1 MLRLSNLS
9 LSLDAGEK
17 ELRALAA
24 KKLAV
29 PPSLISALRIVKKS
43 VDARDKGDVHFVY
56 SVDVALPQEEAVL
69 ARLRFGAAIKVEE
82 EKKETPLP
90 KAAFQRRPIV
100 AGAGP
105 AGLFAA
111 LTLAR
116 AGACPILIERGKAV
130 DERAQDVD
138 ALMQRG
144 ELNEESN
151 VLYGEGGAGAFSD
164 GKLTTGIKNPL
175 CDAVLK
181 DLVLF
186 GAPEEIRFQQKA
198 HIGTDLLR
206 GVVKTLREEIKR
218 LGGEVLFDTK
228 LVGLMIDNGVLRG
241 ITVTRN
247 GGITQLDTGA
257 LILAIGHSARDTCRM
272 AYQAGLSMVQKPF
285 SVGARI
291 EHPQKLINASQ
302 YGKFASHKALG
313 AADYKLS
320 VRTQDGRGAYTFC
333 MCPGGVVIPAA
344 SQQGG
349 ICVNGMSYH
358 ARAGE
363 NANSALL
370 VGVNPL
376 DFGDDHPLAG
386 HDYQRALEQAA
397 YKLGGG
403 GFAAP
408 AQRVEDFLMG
418 RASKHIGS
426 VTPSYRPGVTSSD
439 LAACLPKYIIEN
451 MKTGI
456 LQMDK
461 QLNGFAHPDALLTG
475 VETRSSSPVRILR
488 DEGCQS
494 DIRGIFP
501 AGEGAGYAGGIMSA
515 AVDGITCAMKALER
529 NLDECLKQ

>member
-1 MLRLSNLS
+1 MLRLVSLP

-17 ELRALAA
+17 ELRLAAA

-29 PPSLISALRIVKKS
+29 KAEDIQSLRIVKKS

-56 SVDVALPQEEAVL
+56 SVDVSVKQEDAVL
-69 ARLRFGAAIKVEE
+69 RRLRFGTAVKVEE
-82 EKKETPLP
+82 DVKVRPVP
-90 KAAFQRRPIV
+90 AASFARRPVV

-111 LTLAR
+111 LTLAT
-116 AGACPILIERGKAV
+116 AGAMPILIERGKAV
-130 DERAQDVD
+130 DARAKDID
-138 ALMQRG
+138 ILMHEG
-144 ELNEESN
+144 ILNEESN
-151 VLYGEGGAGAFSD
+151 VLFGEGGAGAFSD
-164 GKLTTGIKNPL
+164 GKLTTGIKSPL
-175 CDAVLK
+175 CRDVLQT
-181 DLVLF
+181 LVRC
-186 GAPEEIRFQQKA
+186 GAPEEILYLQKP

-206 GVVKTLREEIKR
+206 GVVKNLREEIR
-218 LGGEVLFDTK
+218 ALGGEVLFETK
-228 LVGLMIDNGVLRG
+228 LTGLLIEKGALRG
-241 ITVTRN
+241 VTALHS
-247 GGITQLDTGA
+247 GQELQIETDT
-257 LILAIGHSARDTCRM
+257 LVLAIGHSARDTCRM
-272 AYQAGLSMVQKPF
+272 AYMSGLPMAQKPF

-291 EHPQKLINASQ
+291 EHPQCLINKSQ
-302 YGKFASHKALG
+302 YGKFAGHPKLG

-320 VRTQDGRGAYTFC
+320 VRTPDGRGAYTFC

-370 VGVNPL
+370 VGVTPL

-397 YKLGGG
+397 FRLGGG
-403 GFAAP
+403 RFFAP
-408 AQRVEDFLMG
+408 AQRVEDFLKG
-418 RASKHIGS
+418 RASAHTGS
-426 VTPSYRPGVTSSD
+426 VNPSYRPGVTPSD
-439 LAACLPKYIIEN
+439 LAACLPKYIVEN
-451 MKTGI
+451 MRLGI
-456 LQMDK
+456 LQMDR

-488 DEGCQS
+488 DESCQS
-494 DIRGIFP
+494 KIQGIFP

-515 AVDGITCAMKALER
+515 AVDGIACAQKAIER
-529 NLDECLKQ
+529 KSNA

>member
-1 MLRLSNLS
+1 MLRLSGLP
-9 LSLDAGEK
+9 LPLDAGEK
-17 ELRALAA
+17 ELRILAA
-24 KKLAV
+24 KKLSM
-29 PPSLISALRIVKKS
+29 PLSDISALRIVKKS

-56 SVDVALPQEEAVL
+56 SVDVSLQQEDAVL
-69 ARLRFGAAIKVEE
+69 GRLRFGTAMKVEE
-82 EKKETPLP
+82 GKPPKPLP
-90 KAAFQRRPIV
+90 KAAFHRRPVV

-116 AGACPILIERGKAV
+116 AGASPILVERGKAV
-130 DERAQDVD
+130 EERARDVD

-144 ELNEESN
+144 LLNEESN

-175 CDAVLK
+175 CGDVLR
-181 DLVLF
+181 DLAAF
-186 GAPEEIRFQQKA
+186 GAPKEILYQQKA

-206 GVVKTLREEIKR
+206 GVVKNLREEIKR
-218 LGGEVLFDTK
+218 LGGEVLFETK
-228 LVGLMIDNGVLRG
+228 LAGLLIENGKLRG
-241 ITVTRN
+241 VA
-247 GGITQLDTGA
+247 ITQNGETSQIDTGT

-272 AYQAGLSMVQKPF
+272 AYHAGLPMAQKPF

-302 YGKFASHKALG
+302 YGKFAGHKALG

-320 VRTQDGRGAYTFC
+320 VKTRDGRGAYTFC

-344 SQQGG
+344 SGQGG

-370 VGVNPL
+370 VGVNLL
-376 DFGDDHPLAG
+376 DFGDGHPLAG

-397 YKLGGG
+397 FKLGGG
-403 GFAAP
+403 GFIAP
-408 AQRVEDFLMG
+408 AQRIEDFLAG
-418 RASKHIGS
+418 RGSRRIGS
-426 VTPSYRPGVTSSD
+426 VTPSYQPGVTPSD
-439 LAACLPKYIIEN
+439 LAACLPGYIIEN

-456 LQMDK
+456 LQMDR
-461 QLNGFAHPDALLTG
+461 QLSGFAHPDALLTG

-494 DIRGIFP
+494 EIRGIFP

-515 AVDGITCAMKALER
+515 AVDGIACALKALEER
-529 NLDECLKQ
+529 

>member
-1 MLRLSNLS
+1 MLRLSS
-9 LSLDAGEK
+9 LSLPLNAGEK
-17 ELRALAA
+17 ELRLIAA
-24 KKLAV
+24 KKLGV
-29 PPSLISALRIVKKS
+29 PAYEIAALRIVKKS

-56 SVDVALPQEEAVL
+56 SIDVTVPQEDAVL
-69 ARLRFGAAIKVEE
+69 ARSRFGTAVKVEA
-82 EKKETPLP
+82 EKSIAPLP
-90 KAAFQRRPIV
+90 KSALRHRPVV

-130 DERAQDVD
+130 EDRVRDVD
-138 ALMQRG
+138 TLLQMG
-144 ELNEESN
+144 VLNEESN

-175 CDAVLK
+175 CNDVLK
-181 DLVLF
+181 DLTAF
-186 GAPEEIRFQQKA
+186 GAPEEIQYQQKA

-206 GVVKTLREEIKR
+206 GVVKNLREEIRR
-218 LGGEVLFDTK
+218 LGGEVLFETK
-228 LVGLMIDNGVLRG
+228 LTGLLIENGKLRG
-241 ITVTRN
+241 VTFARS
-247 GGITQLDTGA
+247 GETMQIDTGT
-257 LILAIGHSARDTCRM
+257 LILAIGHSARDTCRTVF
-272 AYQAGLSMVQKPF
+272 QAGLPMAQKPF

-302 YGKFASHKALG
+302 YGRFASHTALG

-333 MCPGGVVIPAA
+333 MCPGGVVIPAV

-370 VGVNPL
+370 VGINPL

-397 YKLGGG
+397 FKLGGG
-403 GFAAP
+403 GFIAP
-408 AQRVEDFLMG
+408 AQRVEDFLQG
-418 RASKHIGS
+418 RASRQIGS
-426 VTPSYRPGVTSSD
+426 VIPSYKPGVTPTD
-439 LAACLPKYIIEN
+439 LAACLPGYVVEN
-451 MKTGI
+451 MRTGI
-456 LQMDK
+456 LQMDR
-461 QLNGFAHPDALLTG
+461 QLAGFAHPEALLTG

-488 DEGCQS
+488 DENCQS
-494 DIRGIFP
+494 EIRGIFP

-515 AVDGITCAMKALER
+515 AVDGIACALKALER
-529 NLDECLKQ
+529 P